1 MARRGKSIFVQN
13 LLYSPLVAEQRPPV
27 AEQRPPVSVAT
38 VSRYTGVYMSKIKWP
53 RAVVCR
59 PDGMGVTG

>member
-27 AEQRPPVSVAT
+27 AVAT